1 MGIGSLALAC
11 LVLAAVVVTGV
22 AAAASAAKAAA
33 RERHALAEVKN
44 NLLRTEAALARME
57 RRLKEAKESSA
68 ERS

>member
-1 MGIGSLALAC
+1 MALAC
-11 LVLAAVVVTGV
+11 LVLAAVVVTGL
-22 AAAASAAKAAA
+22 AAATSAAKAAA

-44 NLLRTEAALARME
+44 NLLRTETALARVE